1 MLLKGIRLVLRF
13 PYGVYSMRL
22 FFPEPLRIPV
32 NCTFTITAPSFK
44 CRLTFLPM
52 QDLALLA
59 LKFSR
64 WSHHSYSWSAIL
76 FQHCWHMG
84 SFSPFISMYSL
95 MFSFLQSSFH
105 GFLQCSMLSCLQG
118 CLFWCLSLLRQ
129 LQKRLVR
136 AGEGWVKV
144 KLDLFVV
151 KRRGGLSSWWL

>member
-1 MLLKGIRLVLRF
+1 
-13 PYGVYSMRL
+13 MRL

-44 CRLTFLPM
+44 CKLTFLPM

-59 LKFSR
+59 LKFSTP
-64 WSHHSYSWSAIL
+64 SHHSYSWSAIL

-105 GFLQCSMLSCLQG
+105 GFLQCSMFPASG
-118 CLFWCLSLLRQ
+118 IPLLVFSAF
-129 LQKRLVR
+129 KAV
-136 AGEGWVKV
+136 AETTSWS
-144 KLDLFVV
+144 
-151 KRRGGLSSWWL
+151 RGGVSESETINFFVMKEGVVYRLLSWVL